1 MSALSAGSSD
11 QVGLIRRARDGVRAL
26 RARLPAWLPWF
37 LGRLVSGAGVVLV
50 ISFIVFGATQALP
63 SDPARMI
70 LGPEAPEH
78 TIEILRKQLG
88 LDQPLVVQYFEWAR
102 QVLAG
107 NLGRSIDSNVPVG
120 ELMAGRFAN
129 SLTLTFSVALV
140 AFPLALALGIAL
152 ALRRDSRL
160 DRFALS
166 SVVLFKAVPGFV
178 IGICL
183 VMIFSTSVFN
193 ILPAASLLDPS
204 QPAWQQP
211 RYLILPTLTLALS
224 VATYLVRLVR
234 ASMIE
239 AMDSEYVVAA
249 RLKGVPERR
258 IIWRHAVPNALIPA
272 IQGVAMT
279 FRVLFGG
286 AVLAEV
292 IFSFPGIGNTL
303 NAAIEMRDLP
313 MIQAIVLVIT
323 VGVVLINLAADLI
336 TVLLTPRLRMATRIR
351 ARSPGRRNAAS
362 LLRTGRSWRVA
373 V

>member
-1 MSALSAGSSD
+1 MSSVPLHAGAPSPASTGPLAALK
-11 QVGLIRRARDGVRAL
+11 AL
-26 RARLPAWLPWF
+26 RGRLPAWLPWF
-37 LGRLVSGAGVVLV
+37 VGRLLSGVGVVLV

-63 SDPARMI
+63 SDPARII

-78 TIEILRKQLG
+78 TVDTLRRQLG
-88 LDQPLVVQYFEWAR
+88 LDRPLALQYVDWAQ
-102 QVLAG
+102 QVLSG

-129 SLTLTFSVALV
+129 SLTLTLAVAAV
-140 AFPLALALGIAL
+140 AFPLALVLGIFM
-152 ALRRDSRL
+152 ALRRDSL
-160 DRFALS
+160 ADRAVLS

-183 VMIFSTSVFN
+183 VMIFSTSVFS

-204 QPAWQQP
+204 LPAWRQP
-211 RYLILPTLTLALS
+211 QYLVLPTATLALS
-224 VATYLVRLVR
+224 VATYLLRLVR

-239 AMDSEYVVAA
+239 AMDSEYVTAA
-249 RLKGVPERR
+249 RLRGVPERR

-292 IFSFPGIGNTL
+292 IFSYPGIGNTL

-313 MIQAIVLVIT
+313 LIQGIVLVIT
-323 VGVVLINLAADLI
+323 VGVVVINLAADLI
-336 TVLLTPRLRMATRIR
+336 TVLLTPRLRTATRIR
-351 ARSPGRRNAAS
+351 ARSPGLRNAAS
-362 LLRTGRSWRVA
+362 LWRTGKSWRVS